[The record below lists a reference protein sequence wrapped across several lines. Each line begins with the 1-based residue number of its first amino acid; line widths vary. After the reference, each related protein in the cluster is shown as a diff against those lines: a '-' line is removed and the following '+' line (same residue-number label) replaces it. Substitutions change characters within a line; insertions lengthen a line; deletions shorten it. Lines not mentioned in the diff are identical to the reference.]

1 MDGVND
7 PVEEHVPR
15 PEKSAHDEDGVDV
28 SLIRWLLDMDY
39 GDRLAVLQAQ
49 ANSLAKLRDAAS
61 RN

>member
-1 MDGVND
+1 MMDGVNE
-7 PVEEHVPR
+7 PEESRPR
-15 PEKSAHDEDGVDV
+15 PPKPAYDEDGVDV
-28 SLIRWLLDMDY
+28 SLIRWLLDMSY